1 MTKVPQVQ
9 RKTVRIAAPA
19 CFRAPWLGASTK
31 DIPTQ
36 VIQTLV
42 GLTQVSASEFC
53 GGRWTEQEKPKAGCQ
68 LVTFLHL
75 KDSLVDT
82 LVQKSGEQGIFCT
95 EIKKQPGEMQ
105 TLRAKRNTGVL
116 WNISPQS
123 DCFEKGTQTAGHFQI
138 WSCLQFRD
146 SKPRKAR
153 RHVVHHVPRAWGEEE
168 ISKFLSDQGWT
179 EVSAVTKR
187 RAAWAFFGLCPAQEA
202 TQDTWIFNL
211 TDTSDQTC
219 HTVTIQVDVHTPK
232 QLPQQVPVA
241 APRRS
246 RTLAM
251 FMPQQDKK
259 TTEVPPADAPAK
271 EEQGVPVLTQQG
283 RATATASGER
293 RERSRTL
300 PVAHAQIDTD
310 QESDVEHQTKK
321 KPGTSTQVTLMKPS
335 SRSVGNV
342 GMRVEKEIVSSG
354 PLLFFPIRSLWINLQ
369 RNLSSTH
376 DRAGIR
382 AQSCLHLK
390 KY

>member
-1 MTKVPQVQ
+1 M
-9 RKTVRIAAPA
+9 
-19 CFRAPWLGASTK
+19 
-31 DIPTQ
+31 
-36 VIQTLV
+36 
-42 GLTQVSASEFC
+42 
-53 GGRWTEQEKPKAGCQ
+53 
-68 LVTFLHL
+68 
-75 KDSLVDT
+75 
-82 LVQKSGEQGIFCT
+82 
-95 EIKKQPGEMQ
+95 
-105 TLRAKRNTGVL
+105 N
-116 WNISPQS
+116 
-123 DCFEKGTQTAGHFQI
+123 
-138 WSCLQFRD
+138 
-146 SKPRKAR
+146 
-153 RHVVHHVPRAWGEEE
+153 
-168 ISKFLSDQGWT
+168 DQGWT

-321 KPGTSTQVTLMKPS
+321 T
-335 SRSVGNV
+335 
-342 GMRVEKEIVSSG
+342 
-354 PLLFFPIRSLWINLQ
+354 
-369 RNLSSTH
+369 RNLDPSDPDEAIKSLGWQRW
-376 DRAGIR
+376 DAGGEGDCFFRAT
-382 AQSCLHLK
+382 SVFSNK
-390 KY
+390 KLVNQPSKESI